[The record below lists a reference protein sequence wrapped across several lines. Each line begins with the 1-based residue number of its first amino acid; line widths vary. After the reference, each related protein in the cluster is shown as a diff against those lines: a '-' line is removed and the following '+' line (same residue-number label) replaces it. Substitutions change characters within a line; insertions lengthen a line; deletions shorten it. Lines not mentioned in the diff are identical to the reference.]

1 VYKISL
7 IVSDPLP
14 ASVTQSFTV
23 TVTNAAPKILITPPS
38 LFLVHGKSISMPL
51 SDFFIDD
58 EQDPITMLATYQ
70 LNGGAVS
77 TIPGGIF
84 SVPTPFTIDVA
95 SVGLV
100 DVGTYKISLSVS
112 DSLATVTTSYTLKIT
127 NASPRLISTP
137 LAVNA
142 PLNSITFIDLSTNFK
157 DDDDDPM
164 TLTAI
169 YSFNG
174 GSWVTLPSGIMT
186 LPNWLTVAIAPTQ
199 MIELGIY
206 LITVTV
212 SDSLA
217 KVSSTF
223 KISVSNTPP
232 YFLSIV
238 PADFTMRFNNTYV
251 FFIPKFQDDE
261 GNGVTV
267 ILDSIPAG

>member
-1 VYKISL
+1 MV
-7 IVSDPLP
+7 
-14 ASVTQSFTV
+14 AS
-23 TVTNAAPKILITPPS
+23 
-38 LFLVHGKSISMPL
+38 
-51 SDFFIDD
+51 
-58 EQDPITMLATYQ
+58 YQ

-84 SVPTPFTIDVA
+84 SVPTLFTIDVA

-112 DSLATVTTSYTLKIT
+112 DSLATVTTSYTLSIT

-157 DDDDDPM
+157 DDDNDTM

-174 GSWVTLPSGIMT
+174 GSSVTLPSGIMT
-186 LPNWLTVAIAPTQ
+186 LPNWSTVAIAPTQ
-199 MIELGIY
+199 MIEMGIY

-232 YFLSIV
+232 YFVSTV
-238 PADFTMRFNNTYV
+238 PADFTMRFNNTFV

-261 GNGVTV
+261 GHGVTV